1 MDGKRFFDICV
12 ECHAVS
18 RDAVVVVIMF
28 RLLRETSPA
37 ASQ

>member
-1 MDGKRFFDICV
+1 MKGKRFFDICA

-28 RLLRETSPA
+28 A
-37 ASQ
+37 C